1 MKVFTAVEDYYPED
15 NEICVF
21 LAGGITNC
29 PNWQKGVIERLK
41 EYTFSETPLCVFN
54 PRRENFPIH
63 DPNASFEQIDWEYKW
78 LERADIFS
86 MYFSGGE
93 SVQPI
98 CMYELGRNIVKMQN
112 RFPLDWKK
120 RIIISVEDGY
130 KRKQDVLIQTGLA
143 TGDKCC
149 VTTHVVPE
157 SLMDIHAK
165 KIYQAYRQIS

>member
-1 MKVFTAVEDYYPED
+1 MKVFTAVENYYPEN

-29 PNWQKGVIERLK
+29 PNWQKGVIERLNR
-41 EYTFSETPLCVFN
+41 YTDPGTLCVFN

-63 DPNASFEQIDWEYKW
+63 DPNASLEQIEWEYKW

-86 MYFSGGE
+86 IYFSSGE

-112 RFPLDWKK
+112 RFPIDWKK
-120 RIIISVEDGY
+120 RIVISVEDGY
-130 KRKQDVLIQTGLA
+130 KREQDVIIQTGLA
-143 TGDKCC
+143 TGDMCF
-149 VTTHVVPE
+149 VNTHIVPDT
-157 SLMDIHAK
+157 LMDIHAES
-165 KIYQAYRQIS
+165 IYLAYKQVR